1 LAIIDHGRV
10 IALGRPAELKR
21 SIPGGFL
28 LRLRFGSPAAN
39 LLERLQSLIGVREV
53 RAADTTGADVY
64 ADRGGSLIAEIAA
77 VAAATGAELSD
88 VHICPVWKTC
98 FCTTRE
104 GVCAIELESL
114 RCHAGA

>member
-1 LAIIDHGRV
+1 
-10 IALGRPAELKR
+10 
-21 SIPGGFL
+21 
-28 LRLRFGSPAAN
+28 
-39 LLERLQSLIGVREV
+39 
-53 RAADTTGADVY
+53 
-64 ADRGGSLIAEIAA
+64 
-77 VAAATGAELSD
+77 